1 MIKYHA
7 VGSTGRKMVEKLP
20 NNVALTLE
28 ENSINCNKYNDG
40 KVAISITVNGKNN
53 GGYTY
58 DQNLKDEL
66 PIDVIQ
72 QVEFLGGR
80 VTTKEI
86 LYGNKFVPK
95 QAKLSKYADMKA
107 LAQIISSSLN
117 KSESYTFDDACKDGL
132 L

>member
-7 VGSTGRKMVEKLP
+7 VGATGRKMVETFP
-20 NNVALTLE
+20 NEVALTLE
-28 ENSINCNKYNDG
+28 EDSISCNKYNDG

-58 DQNLKDEL
+58 DQNLKEEL
-66 PIDVIQ
+66 PNDVIQ

-86 LYGNKFVPK
+86 LYGSKFVPK
-95 QAKLSKYADMKA
+95 QAKLAKYADMQV
-107 LAQIISSSLN
+107 LAEIISSSLDN
-117 KSESYTFDDACKDGL
+117 HKNQ
-132 L
+132 